1 MDQEPKQQQRRSP
14 LVLVLIII
22 IVALAAAAVVLVVG
36 RFSEKAPEPVQ
47 LGDNQTPLIGYEE
60 GVTVVD
66 DPDAL
71 QNAVDEAYAQAAKRG
86 VSVEYLNDATSS
98 DGTNFECYI
107 ANPTVSDYDVYIQI
121 FEDDQFTQQLY
132 LSKLIPPGSA
142 KRDITL
148 DKKLSPGTHRV
159 YVTYTQVE
167 DDHATIYQQATVT
180 MDFTVEMK

>member
-1 MDQEPKQQQRRSP
+1 MDQEQKRKASP
-14 LVLVLIII
+14 LVLVLVII
-22 IVALAAAAVVLVVG
+22 IVVLVAAGAVLLLG
-36 RFSEKAPEPVQ
+36 KFGEQEPEAET

>member
-71 QNAVDEAYAQAAKRG
+71 QNAVNSAYAQAAKMG
-86 VSVEYLNDATSS
+86 VPVEYQNDAVSP
-98 DGTNFECYI
+98 DGDVFGCYI
-107 ANPTVSDYDVYIQI
+107 ANPVESDYDIYIQI
-121 FEDDQFTQQLY
+121 FADAELSDQLY
-132 LSKLIPPGSA
+132 LSKLISPGNA
-142 KRDITL
+142 KREIQL
-148 DKKLSPGTHRV
+148 ERKLPAGDHRV
-159 YVTYTQVE
+159 YVVYTQVE
-167 DDHATIYQQATVT
+167 DDHATIREQAIVT
-180 MDFTVEMK
+180 MDFTVTG